1 MSEQEQTD
9 ITAEVLT
16 SFSDSFENS
25 NLIDTFSQIGEFAI
39 DQAIKNDMLRD
50 IPIIGVLVSGYKTVI
65 NIQDYHLAR
74 KIYRFLYNL
83 KDTTTTERQIFSKKY
98 CNSNKENTA
107 LALLNVLD
115 QLNNGNLV
123 PVICSLMKAV
133 ISEDLTIYQ
142 FNRLIIALQRT
153 AYTDIVQLSKY
164 EKPYDE
170 EGLSDA
176 LLASGLIYQSVID
189 GGNAETGEIGSKF
202 IISPN
207 GYLLLKYGLR
217 QKNIKE
223 NGRNIEIKTK
233 PEWETL

>member
-50 IPIIGVLVSGYKTVI
+50 MPIIGVLVSGYKTVV
-65 NIQDYHLAR
+65 NVKDYYLAR
-74 KIYRFLYNL
+74 KVYRFLYNL
-83 KDTTTTERQIFSKKY
+83 KDTTPTERQKFSKKY
-98 CNSNKENTA
+98 CESNKEKTA
-107 LALLNVLD
+107 LSLLNILD

-133 ISEDLTIYQ
+133 INEDITIYQ

-170 EGLSDA
+170 DGLSDA
-176 LLASGLIYQSVID
+176 LLASGLIYQSVIEGD
-189 GGNAETGEIGSKF
+189 NAKTGEIGSKF
-202 IISPN
+202 LISPN
-207 GYLLLKYGLR
+207 GYLLLKYGLC
-217 QKNIKE
+217 QKNTKE
-223 NGRNIEIKTK
+223 NLRNIDIKIRS
-233 PEWETL
+233 EWETF